1 MLNDPPPDKQQ
12 KKRRQHPLERQAEE
26 YRKAEA
32 EGRDLEAPKPK
43 RQQVMLHIPVV
54 KPYLTQ
60 ALIAINS
67 AIFVVMFF
75 LLSDG
80 QLNEVYEW
88 GANNR
93 TAVIQ
98 FGEYHRLLSAMFL
111 HGGIAH
117 VLFNMMALWYIGATV
132 ERFYGHVRFALIYF
146 LGGIAGSIA
155 SVIFNGP
162 SVQSVGA
169 SGAVFAVVGAEI
181 AFLYHHR
188 KLLGQVAQSRLRQ
201 LVLIAG
207 LNFFIGIAS
216 SFTAGPVSIDNWGHI
231 GGFAGG
237 LALAWIITPVFN
249 LRRHPERPGAFVT
262 EDINPLNDRF
272 QPLMIYISVLL
283 SALIAAN
290 LLLG

>member
-1 MLNDPPPDKQQ
+1 MLNDPPPDKQD
-12 KKRRQHPLERQAEE
+12 KRRLHPLERQAEE

-32 EGRDLEAPKPK
+32 EGRSPDQPPPK

-60 ALIAINS
+60 VLIAVNS
-67 AIFVVMFF
+67 AIFVVMYF
-75 LLSDG
+75 LLSPE
-80 QLNEVYEW
+80 QLNEVYAW

-93 TAVIQ
+93 IAVIEQ
-98 FGEYHRLLSAMFL
+98 GEYHRLLTAMFL

-117 VLFNMMALWYIGATV
+117 IAFNMMALWYIGATV
-132 ERFYGHVRFALIYF
+132 ERFYGYIRYMLVYF

-162 SVQSVGA
+162 EVQSVGA

-188 KLLGQVAQSRLRQ
+188 KLLGQVAQSRLRS
-201 LVLIAG
+201 LLLIAG
-207 LNFFIGIAS
+207 LNFAFGIAS

-231 GGFAGG
+231 GGFVGG

-249 LRRHPERPGAFVT
+249 LKRHPTQPGAFIT
-262 EDINPLNDRF
+262 EDINPLEGRF